1 MKIKGIVKNNRTEL
15 VWGMLCAVLYCV
27 GKSIYETASLC
38 GIREQPGWYLLYF
51 IAGSLFFAVLLRGIY
66 LLPSFAGRLPQWEPG
81 RDFLKKKK
89 GFFILSLILLVVY
102 GICYISYF
110 PGTFAYDAP
119 PQTYQAY
126 GYDPLNT
133 HHPVLHTLF
142 WAVSLRVGARLSG
155 GSEAGGLVVYSV
167 CQLLVVLAVT
177 MLTVYVVWRMT
188 DNIYAVLAA
197 YLYYLLTPML
207 HVMSIALTKDVLFS
221 CFLILFGVSL
231 LAAEEKQD
239 GKTLAAVGIFALL
252 SCLFR
257 NNMIYVVILM
267 LLAAFMLRYSSKLRA
282 VLVAVIM
289 VYYLIMKVFFP
300 LLGIEEGEK
309 CESFPAVLQQLSG
322 IYVKHSEQL
331 GAGQKE
337 EILCYLPD
345 AECFNRHFAD
355 PVKNNFNQ
363 ELYEEDRGNFWNLWL
378 SVFLEAPYECFCLL
392 LDLNVDYWY
401 PNAAVPDPYSQR
413 EYIETDTWEREIYWV
428 DNAGFLPGI
437 HEYYEAAA
445 EHRSWFMNLP
455 LLRIFYSLAFPF
467 VSMMVCIYLMIR
479 RRSRKGLLFIIALVG
494 LFLTFLLGPVSNF
507 RYIYGY
513 YLAMPLYFSIAA
525 VGGGTRKLGNE
536 EKQE

>member
-1 MKIKGIVKNNRTEL
+1 MKIKGTVKNNRTEL
-15 VWGMLCAVLYCV
+15 IWGMLSAVIYCI
-27 GKSIYETASLC
+27 GKSIYETASLR
-38 GIREQPGWYLLYF
+38 GIGEKPGWYLLYF
-51 IAGSLFFAVLLRGIY
+51 IAGSLLFAVLLRGFY
-66 LLPSFAGRLPQWEPG
+66 LLPSFAGRLPQWEAG
-81 RDFLKKKK
+81 RAFLKKKK
-89 GFFILSLILLVVY
+89 GFWVLSLILLAVY

-110 PGTFAYDAP
+110 PGTFSYDAP

-126 GYDPLNT
+126 GCDPLNT

-142 WAVSLRVGARLSG
+142 WAVSLRVGALLSG

-239 GKTLAAVGIFALL
+239 KKTLTAVGIFALL

-267 LLAAFMLRYSSKLRA
+267 LLAAFVLRYSSKLRA
-282 VLVAVIM
+282 ALVAVIM
-289 VYYLIMKVFFP
+289 VYYLIMKVLFP
-300 LLGIEEGEK
+300 LLGVEEGEK
-309 CESFPAVLQQLSG
+309 CEAFPTVLQQLSG
-322 IYVKHSEQL
+322 IYVRHSEL
-331 GAGQKE
+331 LSTGEKE
-337 EILCYLPD
+337 EILRYLPD
-345 AECFNRHFAD
+345 AECFNRHFVD
-355 PVKNNFNQ
+355 PVKNNFDK
-363 ELYEEDRGNFWNLWL
+363 ELYEQDKGRFWDLWL
-378 SVFLEAPYECFCLL
+378 SVFTEAPYECLCLL
-392 LDLNVDYWY
+392 LDVNVDYWY
-401 PNAAVPDPYSQR
+401 PYAAVPDPYSQR
-413 EYIETDTWEREIYWV
+413 EYIETDTQEREIYWV
-428 DNAGFLPGI
+428 DNAGFLPGV

-467 VSMMVCIYLMIR
+467 MSLMVCIYLMIR
-479 RRSRKGLLFIIALVG
+479 RRSRKGLLFITALVG

-507 RYIYGY
+507 RYIYGF
-513 YLAMPLYFSIAA
+513 YLAMPLYFCIAEA
-525 VGGGTRKLGNE
+525 GGGTRKLGNE
-536 EKQE
+536 EKQK